1 MQVQFELTDL
11 FGDQANY
18 SWVKRGTIDVP
29 ENATQVCIMRKVKRE
44 LDITGIRC
52 RVSRIGDMWEFRP
65 SGSLCIGFITFPF

>member
-11 FGDQANY
+11 FSGQANY

-29 ENATQVCIMRKVKRE
+29 ENATDTYIMRKVKRE

-52 RVSRIGDMWEFRP
+52 RVNRIGDTWEFRP
-65 SGSLCIGFITFPF
+65 SGSLCIGFVSFSF

>member
-29 ENATQVCIMRKVKRE
+29 ENATQVYIMRKVKRE

-52 RVSRIGDMWEFRP
+52 RVSRVGDMWEFRP